1 MEPGVKGQGASPGL
15 CCVKGAP
22 LDPGRAGTM
31 GERTRGGLRGA
42 LDGVK
47 GACPLYW
54 HSLPYA
60 AHPRASEGQAGG
72 LAQPNTRLSA
82 RGYDC
87 RAAAQG
93 RWGGPGAPAARSPRA
108 LRGLALRRAAGE
120 QPTFAPQGLRS
131 IYARPWAACA
141 PHRRPK
147 GGRLRRRPR
156 PPEQGA
162 QRPKWWAGLPISPQ
176 GPTPGGHAR
185 AGREGGPGGK
195 GLPRSGKGPPV
206 LR

>member
-93 RWGGPGAPAARSPRA
+93 RWGGPGAPAARSPPDRLGAQHRA
-108 LRGLALRRAAGE
+108 
-120 QPTFAPQGLRS
+120 
-131 IYARPWAACA
+131 
-141 PHRRPK
+141 
-147 GGRLRRRPR
+147 GGRLRQPVPARGTGWALAGPRAKKAPPPYGGPFLAEHR
-156 PPEQGA
+156 PPK
-162 QRPKWWAGLPISPQ
+162 R
-176 GPTPGGHAR
+176 
-185 AGREGGPGGK
+185 
-195 GLPRSGKGPPV
+195 
-206 LR
+206 

>member
-1 MEPGVKGQGASPGL
+1 M
-15 CCVKGAP
+15 
-22 LDPGRAGTM
+22 
-31 GERTRGGLRGA
+31 
-42 LDGVK
+42 
-47 GACPLYW
+47 
-54 HSLPYA
+54 
-60 AHPRASEGQAGG
+60 PR
-72 LAQPNTRLSA
+72 RSA
-82 RGYDC
+82 RAVGRSGGPRRPQPPGPARC
-87 RAAAQG
+87 AAQG
-93 RWGGPGAPAARSPRA
+93 RGAATPASARPGDRVGTGWAEGKKGPTTLRGAFFGRAPTAQKINGRVGGTAQGGRSPRA

-162 QRPKWWAGLPISPQ
+162 QRPKWWAGLPLGPQ

>member
-1 MEPGVKGQGASPGL
+1 MAWHSQTPALARGVTIAAPQRKGGGAVRGPPPPAAPRPGSVRSTGPGGGYASQCPPGEPGGRWLGRGQKRPHH
-15 CCVKGAP
+15 P
-22 LDPGRAGTM
+22 T
-31 GERTRGGLRGA
+31 GGLFWPSTDRPK
-42 LDGVK
+42 DK
-47 GACPLYW
+47 
-54 HSLPYA
+54 
-60 AHPRASEGQAGG
+60 RASWRHCARR
-72 LAQPNTRLSA
+72 AQP
-82 RGYDC
+82 
-87 RAAAQG
+87 
-93 RWGGPGAPAARSPRA
+93 PR

-162 QRPKWWAGLPISPQ
+162 QRPKWWAGLPIGPQ